1 MLDPGSQKQEDEE
14 LEREELEIMPT
25 DNLLVVAK
33 TEDDVSQLDI
43 YVYDESEE
51 NLYVHHDLLLPAM
64 PLCLEWLDFCPGRT
78 TADRKSV
85 V

>member
-33 TEDDVSQLDI
+33 TEDDVSQLEI
-43 YVYDESEE
+43 
-51 NLYVHHDLLLPAM
+51 
-64 PLCLEWLDFCPGRT
+64 
-78 TADRKSV
+78 DRKSV